1 MPLTPPKHNM
11 AYVMAICA
19 VAALGGLLFGYDSSV
34 ISGAIEPIAHH
45 YRLSAAE
52 TGWAVS
58 NVIIGCVIG
67 CLVAGKLADRYGRK
81 SMLIITAI
89 LFVVSVA
96 GTALAPDFTTFVV
109 FRMIGGL
116 GIGLASVISPI
127 YIAEVAPKDYRGR
140 AMTMHMVCCVG
151 GQVLVLL
158 TNYLIAKNADPEWL
172 NAYGWRWM
180 LGAAFVPCVLF
191 FLFVGFIPESPR
203 WNVMVGRNEQALK
216 TLTRISSAEHA
227 RRLIGEIQD
236 SLQQKAS
243 QQVTSERARFTRK
256 TSIFLV
262 IGIGLAIFNQLTG
275 INVIQYFGPTLL
287 MNVTHNMQ
295 EAMYMTIWLAVL
307 QFAGVM
313 AGMMLIDR
321 MGRKSLLLI
330 GSLGSAV
337 CLLITFWTFYSG
349 MTGWVSVI
357 GLFGFMFLFGGTWG
371 QVVWT
376 VIGEIFPTRLRGAG
390 MGFSICAMWAGNF
403 FVSQSFPM
411 MNQSQ
416 YLNETFNGAFP
427 LLLFAVCSLASWWF
441 VKALLPETRGVSLE
455 KMEALI
461 LERFDTTQQQRKTA
475 TH

>member
-216 TLTRISSAEHA
+216 TLTRISSADHA

-427 LLLFAVCSLASWWF
+427 LLLFAVCSLVSWWF

>member
-461 LERFDTTQQQRKTA
+461 LELFDTTQQQRKTA

>member
-158 TNYLIAKNADPEWL
+158 TNYLIAKTADPEWL

-236 SLQQKAS
+236 SLQQKAT
-243 QQVTSERARFTRK
+243 QQVAHERARFTRK

-295 EAMYMTIWLAVL
+295 EAMFMTIWLAVL

-427 LLLFAVCSLASWWF
+427 LLLFAVCSLVSWWF